1 MYEGCNGE
9 EFGAALPFQEARAF
23 ESQLGFAV
31 TDGDFDLPTA
41 IVSENDTPSVIYISD
56 RLMSDPIPGCATLAR
71 ARNDQGQGE
80 IGEIG
85 NIDGQEN
92 DAGLA

>member
-23 ESQLGFAV
+23 ESQLGFTI
-31 TDGDFDLPTA
+31 TDGDFDLPA
-41 IVSENDTPSVIYISD
+41 AVVSEDDTPGIID
-56 RLMSDPIPGCATLAR
+56 IGDWLMSDQIPGCATLAR
-71 ARNDQGQGE
+71 ARNDQGKGE